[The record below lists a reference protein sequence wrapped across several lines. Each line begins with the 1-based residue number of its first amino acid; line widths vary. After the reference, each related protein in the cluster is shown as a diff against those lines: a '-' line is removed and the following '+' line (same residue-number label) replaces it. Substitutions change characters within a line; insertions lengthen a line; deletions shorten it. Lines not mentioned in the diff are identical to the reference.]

1 MQKSQLSQLGLT
13 KKSVE
18 SYMGLTKKSVLSPI
32 SSFWKEEYPQ
42 GEVVGKKMDIP
53 YFTYHPGLKTTP
65 PS

>member
-1 MQKSQLSQLGLT
+1 
-13 KKSVE
+13 
-18 SYMGLTKKSVLSPI
+18 MGLTKKSVLSPI